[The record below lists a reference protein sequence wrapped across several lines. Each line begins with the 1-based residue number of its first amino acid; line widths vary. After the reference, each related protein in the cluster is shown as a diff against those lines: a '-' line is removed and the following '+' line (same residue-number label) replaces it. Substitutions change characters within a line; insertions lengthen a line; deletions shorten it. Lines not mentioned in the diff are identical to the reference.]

1 MTRSRFSASK
11 KDDHTQIAGRNWGKK
26 RVLQSIFEVY
36 SAFIDGLNLLLKG
49 AIILILTA
57 LLVVMLM
64 QVFFRYVLFSSLPW
78 SEEVARFLLIWLV
91 MLASA
96 YGFSLGEHIK
106 IEFFKKKF
114 IDNEVLT
121 SIFNIVIYIIL
132 LFMLSLMVYYGYD
145 LAASISFQSSPALRI
160 SMFWPTLALPLGGAF
175 MMLQTIKLLLAEFL
189 NLLDSGGRT
198 EQGSAGETG

>member
-1 MTRSRFSASK
+1 MF
-11 KDDHTQIAGRNWGKK
+11 
-26 RVLQSIFEVY
+26 QSIFKVY

-49 AIILILTA
+49 AIILIITA

-121 SIFNIVIYIIL
+121 SIFNIAIYIIL

-145 LAASISFQSSPALRI
+145 LADGISFQSSPALRI
-160 SMFWPTLALPLGGAF
+160 SMFWPTLALPLGGF
-175 MMLQTIKLLLAEFL
+175 LMMLQTIKLLLAEFF
-189 NLLDSGGRT
+189 NLLGGGGRI
-198 EQGSAGETG
+198 EQDSAGETG